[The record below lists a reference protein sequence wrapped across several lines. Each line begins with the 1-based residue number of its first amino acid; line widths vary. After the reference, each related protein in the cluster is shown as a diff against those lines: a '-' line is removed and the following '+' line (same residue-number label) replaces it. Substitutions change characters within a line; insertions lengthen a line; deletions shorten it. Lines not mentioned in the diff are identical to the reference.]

1 MNRAAVSYVERG
13 DGRILCVWNSRYG
26 GWTLPGGKVEEGETV
41 EAAQERELYE
51 ETGLRTARA
60 APIYTAETC
69 VKDAPSDR
77 GRLVYVFR
85 VETTDS
91 WFKQMEPDHPVA
103 WFTREQFL
111 KWSPFAEF
119 YTEMFNVL
127 ERDRVPRKTANDT
140 IRNAATLLKQA
151 AASLELEGGR
161 PDSDTLDFEQGIA
174 EAEDLVDEET
184 ERLAARIRER
194 PRTEID
200 VTLDAAIAILD
211 HRPVPDDAHRIL
223 AARTTRP
230 KRRGHKKA

>member
-1 MNRAAVSYVERG
+1 MTAAEKNEALLKMHENASRSVSGMNRAAVSYIERG

-51 ETGLRTARA
+51 ETGLRTAGA
-60 APIYTAETC
+60 TPIYTSETC
-69 VKDAPSDR
+69 IKDAPGDR
-77 GRLVYVFR
+77 GRLVCVFR

-111 KWSPFAEF
+111 KWSPFAKF

-140 IRNAATLLKQA
+140 IRNATTLLKQA

-161 PDSDTLDFEQGIA
+161 PDSDTIRMRAIA
-174 EAEDLVDEET
+174 EEL
-184 ERLAARIRER
+184 LK
-194 PRTEID
+194 
-200 VTLDAAIAILD
+200 LL
-211 HRPVPDDAHRIL
+211 
-223 AARTTRP
+223 
-230 KRRGHKKA
+230 

>member
-1 MNRAAVSYVERG
+1 MNRAAVSYVERP

-51 ETGLRTARA
+51 ETGLRTAGA
-60 APIYTAETC
+60 TLIYTSETC
-69 VKDAPSDR
+69 IKDAPGDR
-77 GRLVYVFR
+77 GRLVCVFR

-119 YTEMFNVL
+119 YVGMFRGGRFRLNLDLDHPIAERTNVDAIKCIICGTEGVGIGFVHKC
-127 ERDRVPRKTANDT
+127 DRILRKSDIETV
-140 IRNAATLLKQA
+140 RNAVAALKQA

-161 PDSDTLDFEQGIA
+161 PDS
-174 EAEDLVDEET
+174 
-184 ERLAARIRER
+184 
-194 PRTEID
+194 
-200 VTLDAAIAILD
+200 
-211 HRPVPDDAHRIL
+211 
-223 AARTTRP
+223 TTREMQALAESLL
-230 KRRGHKKA
+230 KLV

>member
-1 MNRAAVSYVERG
+1 MNQAAVSYIERG

-51 ETGLRTARA
+51 ETGLRTAGA
-60 APIYTAETC
+60 TPIYTSETC
-69 VKDAPSDR
+69 IKDAPGDR
-77 GRLVYVFR
+77 GRLVCVFR

-119 YTEMFNVL
+119 YVGMFEVVDQSEGVEVDVFVCNLDLDHPMADMMVRNYERTDVDALKCIICGTEGVGIGFVHKC
-127 ERDRVPRKTANDT
+127 DRILRKSDIETV
-140 IRNAATLLKQA
+140 RNAVAALKQA

-161 PDSDTLDFEQGIA
+161 HDS
-174 EAEDLVDEET
+174 
-184 ERLAARIRER
+184 
-194 PRTEID
+194 
-200 VTLDAAIAILD
+200 
-211 HRPVPDDAHRIL
+211 
-223 AARTTRP
+223 TTREMQALAESLL
-230 KRRGHKKA
+230 KLV